1 MSQEQAEM
9 YRMKR
14 ANRSISAGGSGSLK
28 MLLWLVWVAVVAG
41 TAAWNWYLDVAA
53 DQPVNLLGIVVY
65 TILAGV
71 IGLLVITLVE
81 QRLDPERF
89 VA

>member
-1 MSQEQAEM
+1 
-9 YRMKR
+9 
-14 ANRSISAGGSGSLK
+14 
-28 MLLWLVWVAVVAG
+28 
-41 TAAWNWYLDVAA
+41 LDVAA